1 MMSMLLT
8 AALLASH
15 ANPLLG
21 KWVAEKGPTT
31 DGMNLARLPTM
42 LVTRDM
48 IVFGQQGRVVGTERI
63 DRFET
68 GDSSVAATTRFGE
81 TYRFRFG
88 SFDRMCRVPED
99 IGAVL
104 RRPDQAQCWRRA
116 TRREIV
122 AKASL

>member
-1 MMSMLLT
+1 MLSMLLS

-21 KWVAEKGPTT
+21 KWVAEKGRAA
-31 DGMNLARLPTM
+31 DNMNLARMPTM
-42 LVTRDM
+42 MVTRTM

-68 GDSSVAATTRFGE
+68 GESSVAATTRFGE
-81 TYRFRFG
+81 TYRFRFA
-88 SFDRMCRVPED
+88 SMDRMCRVPD
-99 IGAVL
+99 DMGTMV

-116 TRREIV
+116 TSREPV

>member
-1 MMSMLLT
+1 MLSMLLS

-21 KWVAEKGPTT
+21 NWVAEKGSSA
-31 DGMNLARLPTM
+31 DNMNLARMPTM
-42 LVTRDM
+42 VVTRDM

-63 DRFET
+63 DRFQT

-81 TYRFRFG
+81 TYRFRFA
-88 SFDRMCRVPED
+88 SLDRMCRVPD
-99 IGAVL
+99 DMVATL

-116 TRREIV
+116 TPREPV
-122 AKASL
+122 AKATL